1 MNDEERKEA
10 DEFFDTEQA
19 TLFGFL
25 RRMGL
30 DSNDAEDVLNSA
42 FAAVC
47 AHWGN
52 IRDGS
57 PRGYLYTSARHEAYK
72 LWRTRRSRPEVPL
85 GEWHAAATGDFA
97 QGVIDHQ
104 ALRRALGEL
113 PPRER
118 EAVLLVDYAGFDI
131 AGAAQV
137 MGCAP
142 GTVKGHASRGRARL
156 RPLLDDGTGSGTRT
170 EGTR

>member
-10 DEFFDTEQA
+10 DAFFDAEQA
-19 TLFGFL
+19 RLFSFL
-25 RRMGL
+25 RNMGL
-30 DSNDAEDVLNSA
+30 GFHDAEDILNSA

-52 IRDGS
+52 VRDGS
-57 PRGYLYTSARHEAYK
+57 PRGYLYTAARNEVK
-72 LWRTRRSRPEVPL
+72 RLWGTRRRRPEVPL
-85 GEWHAAATGDFA
+85 ENQHAVAAGDLA
-97 QGVIDHQ
+97 QGVADHQ
-104 ALRRALGEL
+104 ALRGALGKL
-113 PPRER
+113 PARER
-118 EAVLLVDYAGFDI
+118 EAVLLVEYAGFDI

-156 RPLLDDGTGSGTRT
+156 RPLLDSGTDSGTRT